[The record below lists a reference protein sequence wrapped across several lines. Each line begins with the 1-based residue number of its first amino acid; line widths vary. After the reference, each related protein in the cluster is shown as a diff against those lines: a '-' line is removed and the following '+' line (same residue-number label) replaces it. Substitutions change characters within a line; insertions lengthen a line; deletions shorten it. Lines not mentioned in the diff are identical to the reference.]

1 MRKNINNDVSIDLPI
16 ASSKKCSLCRVAYES
31 YEFERVYV
39 VSFDRITITFFYD
52 SCKNSRALIG

>member
-1 MRKNINNDVSIDLPI
+1 MTKNINNDVSIDLPI
-16 ASSKKCSLCRVAYES
+16 ASKKCSLCRAAYES
-31 YEFERVYV
+31 YEFERAYV